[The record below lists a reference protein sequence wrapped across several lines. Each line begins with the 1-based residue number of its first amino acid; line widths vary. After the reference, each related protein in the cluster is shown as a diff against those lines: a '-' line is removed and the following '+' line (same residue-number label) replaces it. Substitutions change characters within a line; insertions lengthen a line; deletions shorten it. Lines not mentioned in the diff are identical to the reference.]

1 MKTALAITHIAFED
15 PAGLAETLQQEGF
28 SIEYCDAVSTNLKAI
43 DPLAPDLLVVLGGA
57 IDVYEQAV
65 SPFPD

>member
-15 PAGLAETLQQEGF
+15 LAGLAETLPQEGF
-28 SIEYCDAVSTNLKAI
+28 SIEYCDAVSTDLKAI
-43 DPLAPDLLVVLGGA
+43 EPLDPDLLVVPGGP